1 MASRIPP
8 PKRKQVDYGMA
19 RKADPGGRLSDQDIK
34 HQRKRR
40 KDRRLVGNPDPH

>member
-8 PKRKQVDYGMA
+8 PKRNQVAYGMA

-34 HQRKRR
+34 RQRKRR
-40 KDRRLVGNPDPH
+40 KARRLVGNPDPH